1 MYIKPQ
7 DFKRDEKGGRDLYE
21 ALYILERMGEASV
34 QEKWIGP
41 SNRSW
46 KRVSVQN

>member
-34 QEKWIGP
+34 QEK
-41 SNRSW
+41 
-46 KRVSVQN
+46 